1 MNERLCIE
9 EVGVDLEL
17 CVHAHGPD
25 VKLIMEASC
34 DNNNPLVISSYGI
47 YVWSFA
53 TVVLNMVVPL

>member
-1 MNERLCIE
+1 M
-9 EVGVDLEL
+9 GVDLEL

-34 DNNNPLVISSYGI
+34 DNNIPLVISSYGI